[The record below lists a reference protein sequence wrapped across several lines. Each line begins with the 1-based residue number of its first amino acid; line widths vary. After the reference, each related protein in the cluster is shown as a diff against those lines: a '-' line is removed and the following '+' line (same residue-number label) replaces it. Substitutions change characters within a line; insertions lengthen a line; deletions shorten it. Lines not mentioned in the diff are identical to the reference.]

1 MEIKPISCA
10 YFKNAKKVVIS
21 KNYIIILT
29 GKAIIVLD
37 KERNYV
43 KTVDGLK
50 YAYEGLLSP
59 DETKLLIISNEPE
72 FYIFSLDAL
81 EITDRCILKGN
92 VSTIEGRGCW
102 SPDGKNIFL
111 ILMKKRTGESFLRV
125 YQTENL
131 NNFVDNH
138 SIGYMLNFH
147 NILSLPSE
155 NAIYIIAQNRYNE
168 WTDSDSNCLVLL
180 RLTGDQVNRYEISDQ
195 NGIPFSM
202 EYNETIRRFVI
213 YTLKQA
219 FTCDLHGGNV
229 RMIDT
234 GNDSPMPRQNFF
246 SMPFIIKQILESANH
261 KYIFMVSNGGL
272 DIFDKQTGASL
283 YFKEFP
289 FGLENI
295 TEIEENIIAV
305 GMYSGMSRLYKILN

>member
-1 MEIKPISCA
+1 MKIEPISSV
-10 YFKNAKKVVIS
+10 YFKNAKKVVVS
-21 KNYIIILT
+21 KLYIIILT

-43 KTVDGLK
+43 KTIDGLK

-59 DETKLLIISNEPE
+59 DGGNLLIISNKPE
-72 FYIFSLDAL
+72 FYIFSLDTL
-81 EITDRCILKGN
+81 EITGRYKLKGN
-92 VSTIEGRGCW
+92 ISTIEGSGCW
-102 SPDGKNIFL
+102 SPDGKSIFL
-111 ILMKKRTGESFLRV
+111 ILMEKRTGESFLRV
-125 YQTENL
+125 YQTENP

-155 NAIYIIAQNRYNE
+155 NAIYIIAQNRYNQ
-168 WTDSDSNCLVLL
+168 WADSDSDSIVLL
-180 RLTGDQVNRYEISDQ
+180 RLTGDQINRYEISDQ
-195 NGIPFSM
+195 SGIPFSM
-202 EYNETIRRFVI
+202 EYNETTRRLVI

-219 FTCDLHGGNV
+219 FTCDLDGKNM

-234 GNDSPMPRQNFF
+234 GNNSHLLEPNLLFT
-246 SMPFIIKQILESANH
+246 PFIVKQILESSNQ

-272 DIFDKQTGASL
+272 DIFDRQTGASL
-283 YFKEFP
+283 YFKEFSY
-289 FGLENI
+289 GLENI

-305 GMYSGMSRLYKILN
+305 GLYSGSGRLYKLSD